1 MGHDKLSRSSAEGLP
16 PHSSVPVDDGCTQSL
31 SSDPEIKLE
40 YHSCLPYSVF
50 PFVRNHHKLESL
62 TPYTI

>member
-1 MGHDKLSRSSAEGLP
+1 M
-16 PHSSVPVDDGCTQSL
+16 VIYPVVQTRPTSTLWRPIDEGCTQPL

-40 YHSCLPYSVF
+40 YHSCLPYTMF
-50 PFVRNHHKLESL
+50 PFVRNLHKLESL